1 MRTIRVAV
9 VSDDRLFAD
18 GLRRLL
24 ASDRSLV
31 VALLNEQFPTLD
43 ALRSTTPDALLVEAR
58 TVSAFDLCV
67 RMKESHP
74 SVKTIFVGV
83 NDDDSAIRALAAGAC
98 GILEKSAA
106 SDQLSKAIHTVMRNE
121 IWAPRRIVVA
131 AWMRDARQRTMPE
144 GHRVASFDP
153 RLTHREMEVLRHAA
167 AGLGNRELA
176 RQLAISESTVKVHL
190 TRIFQKLGLRGRA
203 KLAAAYH
210 GIVAPTDHQSPARR
224 SA

>member
-24 ASDRSLV
+24 AADRSLV
-31 VALLNEQFPTLD
+31 VALLNEQLPALD
-43 ALRSTTPDALLVEAR
+43 ALRSTKPDALLVDAR
-58 TVSAFDLCV
+58 TGNAFDLCA
-67 RMKESHP
+67 RMRDSDP

-83 NDDDSAIRALAAGAC
+83 NDDDSAIRALGAGAC
-98 GILEKSAA
+98 GILEKSTT
-106 SDQLSKAIHTVMRNE
+106 SDQLSKAIHNVVKNE

-131 AWMRDARQRTMPE
+131 AWMRDTRQKAMPE
-144 GHRVASFDP
+144 GRRVASFDP

-176 RQLAISESTVKVHL
+176 HQLAISESTVKVHL

-210 GIVAPTDHQSPARR
+210 GILAPTDRQSTARR